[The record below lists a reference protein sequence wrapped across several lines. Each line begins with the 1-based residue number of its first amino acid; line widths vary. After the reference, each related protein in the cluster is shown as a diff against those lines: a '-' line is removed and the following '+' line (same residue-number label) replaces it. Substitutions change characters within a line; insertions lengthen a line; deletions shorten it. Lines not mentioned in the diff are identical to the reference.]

1 MHFLILYNYNF
12 LAFVFDKYKLKQN
25 AVGEKICCRL
35 CKYNLAFFRNTVG
48 ENKLKKWHAPG
59 FIYIYDLKIHKV
71 VWVKIWIVK
80 CYNAKKIEECPQKTN
95 CKNWNSKIWSAP
107 IQNCQNWPN
116 CIVTKFE
123 IKLCHFLRSN
133 PRFLRNEVDRKL
145 FEPLKLKLMKNQ
157 FSPLAFQP
165 MVVIFLLWKQ
175 FGLILVVVIP
185 WSQKG
190 LLSPTW
196 SFFIG

>member
-1 MHFLILYNYNF
+1 MHLVSFTFMTWKYIKLYE
-12 LAFVFDKYKLKQN
+12 LKYELWS
-25 AVGEKICCRL
+25 ATIPRRL
-35 CKYNLAFFRNTVG
+35 RS
-48 ENKLKKWHAPG
+48 AP
-59 FIYIYDLKIHKV
+59 
-71 VWVKIWIVK
+71 
-80 CYNAKKIEECPQKTN
+80 KTN
-95 CKNWNSKIWSAP
+95 CKNWSSKMWPLSKIAK
-107 IQNCQNWPN
+107 IDR
-116 CIVTKFE
+116 IVLWTKFE

>member
-1 MHFLILYNYNF
+1 MHLVSFTFMTWKYIKLYE
-12 LAFVFDKYKLKQN
+12 LKYELWS
-25 AVGEKICCRL
+25 ATMPRRL
-35 CKYNLAFFRNTVG
+35 RS
-48 ENKLKKWHAPG
+48 AP
-59 FIYIYDLKIHKV
+59 
-71 VWVKIWIVK
+71 
-80 CYNAKKIEECPQKTN
+80 KTN
-95 CKNWNSKIWSAP
+95 CKNWSSKKCLYPKLPKLTELYCNQVW
-107 IQNCQNWPN
+107 N
-116 CIVTKFE
+116 
-123 IKLCHFLRSN
+123 KLCHFLRSN

>member
-1 MHFLILYNYNF
+1 MHLVSFTFMTWKYIKLYE
-12 LAFVFDKYKLKQN
+12 LKYELWS
-25 AVGEKICCRL
+25 ATMPRRL
-35 CKYNLAFFRNTVG
+35 RSAH
-48 ENKLKKWHAPG
+48 KK
-59 FIYIYDLKIHKV
+59 
-71 VWVKIWIVK
+71 
-80 CYNAKKIEECPQKTN
+80 N
-95 CKNWNSKIWSAP
+95 CKMWSAP